1 MSAHYGYFDIGV
13 YKNDGTPDEAKARE
27 VFAWIQTNCPWF
39 YDENVEVFVLDG
51 HRISNNADF
60 FCDGL
65 YQVKDGDVPDNL
77 DFLDDAYK
85 AVKAEKIAA
94 TFLYDGSETSW
105 HNNFFTASVW
115 ADGKRTDT
123 YRSRKVSKDSDTFDF
138 PDFVSISPEELVKGT
153 KEEKKPQ
160 VEFKAEDFL
169 DLKVPKDTSELYVCK
184 NGDICSCYYDE
195 YDSIPHD
202 TYTLYGCKDLDFF
215 IYSFEDNCILS
226 TEDDFQITAN
236 DSDYEY
242 GLTDWNIEGSVLL
255 DAYGKPIQSLK
266 DFDHTDDYGL
276 VRVPRTDFVQEKL
289 KEGEFVITEEA
300 RQKFFKKFEKEPLDV
315 KDGVVKKCRFKP
327 AKSIT
332 IPAGVTKIGNGAFR
346 DCTSLASVEFGGSM
360 AQWEAVKGKEEL
372 LGYIPAQSVK
382 CADGEWEKPIVL
394 VKDGVVKLCLDK
406 NAASVVI
413 PAGVTE
419 IGNGAFTGCTSLAS
433 VEIPAGVTKIGNNAF
448 KDCTSLALVE
458 IPAGVTE
465 IAGAAFARCKALA
478 SIAFGGT
485 VKKWKRIE
493 KNYGWNDSCPIITVH
508 CSDGDVTEAF
518 GDGK

>member
-160 VEFKAEDFL
+160 V
-169 DLKVPKDTSELYVCK
+169 
-184 NGDICSCYYDE
+184 
-195 YDSIPHD
+195 
-202 TYTLYGCKDLDFF
+202 
-215 IYSFEDNCILS
+215 
-226 TEDDFQITAN
+226 
-236 DSDYEY
+236 
-242 GLTDWNIEGSVLL
+242 
-255 DAYGKPIQSLK
+255 
-266 DFDHTDDYGL
+266 
-276 VRVPRTDFVQEKL
+276 
-289 KEGEFVITEEA
+289 
-300 RQKFFKKFEKEPLDV
+300 
-315 KDGVVKKCRFKP
+315 
-327 AKSIT
+327 
-332 IPAGVTKIGNGAFR
+332 
-346 DCTSLASVEFGGSM
+346 
-360 AQWEAVKGKEEL
+360 
-372 LGYIPAQSVK
+372 
-382 CADGEWEKPIVL
+382 DGEWEKPVAL
-394 VKDGVVKLCLDK
+394 VEGGVVKKCLDK

-419 IGNGAFTGCTSLAS
+419 IGYGAFKGCTSLTSVEIPAGVTKIGDEAFWGCTSLAS
-433 VEIPAGVTKIGNNAF
+433 VEIPAGVTEIAGSAF
-448 KDCTSLALVE
+448 EDCTSLASVEIPAGVSKISDWAFLNCTSLASVE

-465 IAGAAFARCKALA
+465 IAGAAFAGCKALA

-485 VKKWKRIE
+485 VKQWKRIE
-493 KNYGWNDSCPIITVH
+493 KGYGWNDSCPIITVH

>member
-51 HRISNNADF
+51 HRISNNSDF

-138 PDFVSISPEELVKGT
+138 PDFVSISPEELVQGT

-169 DLKVPKDTSELYVCK
+169 DLKVPKDTSELYVCE
-184 NGDICSCYYDE
+184 NGDICSCFYDE

-202 TYTLYGCKDLDFF
+202 TYTLYGCKNMDFF
-215 IYSFEDNCILS
+215 IYSFEDSSIWS
-226 TEDDFQITAN
+226 TEDDLITAN

-242 GLTDWNIEGSVLL
+242 GLTDWNINGSVLL

-300 RQKFFKKFEKEPLDV
+300 KQKFFEKFEKEPLGV
-315 KDGVVKKCRFKP
+315 KDGVVMKCLFKS

-332 IPAGVTKIGNGAFR
+332 IPSGVMEIGEWAFN
-346 DCTSLASVEFGGSM
+346 DCTSLSSVE
-360 AQWEAVKGKEEL
+360 
-372 LGYIPAQSVK
+372 IPS
-382 CADGEWEKPIVL
+382 
-394 VKDGVVKLCLDK
+394 
-406 NAASVVI
+406 S
-413 PAGVTE
+413 VTE
-419 IGNGAFTGCTSLAS
+419 IGACAFECCTSLES
-433 VEIPAGVTKIGNNAF
+433 VV
-448 KDCTSLALVE
+448 
-458 IPAGVTE
+458 
-465 IAGAAFARCKALA
+465 
-478 SIAFGGT
+478 FGGT
-485 VKKWKRIE
+485 VAQWKSVE
-493 KNYGWNDSCPIITVH
+493 KMSGWHYGVPATTVK
-508 CSDGDVTEAF
+508 CSDGEAEL
-518 GDGK
+518 